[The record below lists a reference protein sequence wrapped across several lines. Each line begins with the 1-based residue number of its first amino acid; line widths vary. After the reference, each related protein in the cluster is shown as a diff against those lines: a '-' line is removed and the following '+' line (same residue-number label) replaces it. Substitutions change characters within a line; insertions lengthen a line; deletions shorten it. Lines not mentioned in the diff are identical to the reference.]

1 MIRFLSFA
9 EHDKPDTGLEHS
21 NYDKAEGFVWACSR
35 GRNPCSFVLLAQI
48 SPPSIDR
55 IFRLG
60 NTMKRNLLASA
71 CTTSVVLAAPLAFAQ
86 NSTDTASASLTQE
99 LEQVIVTASRVEIP
113 KAQSAVSVSV
123 LTAVDIEKLGY
134 STLLDVVKTLPGI
147 SVSNNGGL
155 GKVSNVY
162 VRGESGSRTLVLLDG
177 VNVADPTN
185 TQVTTQFQHLL
196 ASDIERIEVLRGP
209 QGMMY
214 GAGAGGVVNI
224 ITKRASQ
231 PLQLQLSGD
240 TGRYNTRRTS
250 AALRGELAEW
260 SYGLNL
266 SQLDSDG
273 FNARVSDTS
282 GERDGYDNQ
291 TSSARLGYSFSDNF
305 SVEGQ
310 VRKVDANTEFDGCFA
325 VSDPSDCLD
334 QYTQTTYQ
342 LGAKLKTGT
351 LAHQLSLSSQKLERD
366 SLTEGVSSYAVE
378 GRIEEMNYVGNLD
391 LSAGGFSWGLDL
403 DQQEFES
410 AFNAQSLDILG
421 VYGEWRSDVADKVY
435 YTVGLRS
442 DSLESENHN
451 SWRVSAAV
459 PQLIGD
465 NHQIKYRASASTGFR
480 APSPYE
486 VSTNV
491 VSEVDPVGPET
502 SRGYEL
508 GVEYSFAD
516 LLQLELVAFQQTV
529 TDAIVYVNGIGTGWG
544 AYAQD
549 EGESDSEGLELSLNG
564 SIGEA
569 GRWYANGTWL
579 DSTDSAGE
587 QRPNVAQRVFNIGA
601 SYALFGER
609 LTLSGNWQQADDRL
623 SPNPAWGGEPL
634 PQDAYSKLDVNAKYA
649 FSKRLAFTLRGENV
663 LDDDYTEVAG
673 YYTAGAAVYAGVQ
686 FTLD

>member
-1 MIRFLSFA
+1 
-9 EHDKPDTGLEHS
+9 
-21 NYDKAEGFVWACSR
+21 
-35 GRNPCSFVLLAQI
+35 
-48 SPPSIDR
+48 
-55 IFRLG
+55 
-60 NTMKRNLLASA
+60 MKKNLLASA
-71 CTTSVVLAAPLAFAQ
+71 CATSVVLAAPSAFAEN
-86 NSTDTASASLTQE
+86 NSATAGQD
-99 LEQVIVTASRVEIP
+99 LEQVTVTASRIEIP

-123 LTAVDIEKLGY
+123 LTAADIEKLGY
-134 STLLDVVKTLPGI
+134 GTLLDVVKTLPGI
-147 SVSNNGGL
+147 SVSNTGGL

-214 GAGAGGVVNI
+214 GAGAGGVINI

-231 PLQLQLSGD
+231 PLEVLLSGE
-240 TGRYNTRRTS
+240 TGRYDTNRTQ
-250 AALRGELAEW
+250 AALRGELAGW
-260 SYGLNL
+260 SYAVDL
-266 SQLDSDG
+266 SQLESDG
-273 FNARVSDTS
+273 FNAQVSDST

-291 TSSARLGYSFSDNF
+291 TTSAKLGYAFSESFS
-305 SVEGQ
+305 VQGQ
-310 VRKVDANTEFDGCFA
+310 VREVDAETEFDGCFA
-325 VSDPSDCLD
+325 FSDPSDCLD
-334 QYTQTTYQ
+334 IYTQTTYQ
-342 LGAKLKTGT
+342 LGADLKTGA
-351 LAHQLSLSSQKLERD
+351 LAHQWSLSRQKLERD
-366 SLTEGVSSYAVE
+366 SLAEGISSYAVE
-378 GRIEEMNYVGNLD
+378 GSIEELNYVGSTD
-391 LSAGGFSWGLDL
+391 LGAGGISWGLDL

-410 AFNAQSLDILG
+410 AYNAQSLEILG
-421 VYGEWRSDVADKVY
+421 LYGEWRGDVADSVY
-435 YTVGLRS
+435 YTVGFRR
-442 DSLESENHN
+442 DSLESEDHN
-451 SWRVSAAV
+451 SWRVSAAL

-465 NHQIKYRASASTGFR
+465 NQQIKYRASASTGFR

-491 VSEVDPVGPET
+491 VSEVVPVGPET

-508 GVEYSFAD
+508 GVEYRYAD
-516 LLQLELVAFQQTV
+516 LLQLELVAFQQTI

-549 EGESDSEGLELSLNG
+549 DGESESDGVELSLAGN
-564 SIGEA
+564 IGDA

-587 QRPNVAQRVFNIGA
+587 QRLNVAQRVFNVGA
-601 SYALFGER
+601 SYALLGDR

-623 SPNPAWGGEPL
+623 SPNPAWGGSPL
-634 PQDAYSKLDVNAKYA
+634 PQDAYSKLDVNAKYS

-663 LDDDYTEVAG
+663 LNDDYTEVAG

-686 FTLD
+686 FSLN